1 MTTKDLIIQELEHV
15 PEPLLVE
22 ILDVVQT
29 LKAKRSDGVRQDVWK
44 AYLASKRERAE
55 VYRRLADS

>member
-1 MTTKDLIIQELEHV
+1 MTTKDLIIQELEHI

-29 LKAKRSDGVRQDVWK
+29 LKAQRSDQIRQDVWD
-44 AYLASKRERAE
+44 AYLASKQEREE